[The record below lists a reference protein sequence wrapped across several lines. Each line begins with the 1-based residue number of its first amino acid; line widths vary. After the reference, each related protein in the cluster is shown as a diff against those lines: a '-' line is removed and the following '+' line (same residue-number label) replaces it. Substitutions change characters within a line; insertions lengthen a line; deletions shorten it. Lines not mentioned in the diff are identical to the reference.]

1 MAKSNRLDGIVQ
13 PTRKLTPE
21 QLAERA
27 HFAHRSGADVNRA
40 RQARKGFAKGGRS
53 GGLRAAIADHR

>member
-1 MAKSNRLDGIVQ
+1 MAKKTPLDGIVQ
-13 PTRKLTPE
+13 PTRAMTPE

-27 HFAHRSGADVNRA
+27 HFAHRSGADVNRY

-53 GGLRAAIADHR
+53 GGKRAAIAAGY